1 MAEEDEHRCI
11 EDTMEQRRSHKMT
24 EKALEERLQR
34 CIAQRRRTLGTLTSK
49 RNELETM
56 MGDAQNL
63 QKVKNMMESDFSA
76 SLKEFNRLNNKVA
89 NLLNEDEKSYDQENW
104 FEPKM
109 AAIRGF
115 MKMTKNWIAAEQKP
129 ILPVERVLQE
139 ENNVDAYL
147 QETVKASDSVSQ
159 VGVSDV
165 TKASPR
171 GSQVSR
177 TSAVS

>member
-1 MAEEDEHRCI
+1 
-11 EDTMEQRRSHKMT
+11 
-24 EKALEERLQR
+24 
-34 CIAQRRRTLGTLTSK
+34 
-49 RNELETM
+49 

-139 ENNVDAYL
+139 ENNMDDYL